1 MSSSSTKNTAY
12 NTQSFNLNNLDA
24 SGIGYWEV
32 NLEDESIFWSKCTKE
47 IHHVPEKFEPD
58 FKEAIEFYPE
68 GKNRDTILQKFNAA
82 VEKHENYDVELQIK
96 TYDNKL
102 KWVRAV
108 GYPQFKDGKCYSIQ
122 GLFIDID
129 KKHNLLIETRLKER
143 QFKLMFENAPIGM
156 ALVGLDGSW
165 LDLNK
170 KVCEIVG
177 YTEEELLNLT
187 FQDITYPDDVDIDVS
202 LVKDLIEGKDDKYFL
217 NKRYIHKE
225 GHLVWIELGVSIV
238 RSEEGEPLFF
248 ISQIRD
254 INNERKA
261 IEALKKNERRLDVIF
276 NSTFQFI
283 GLLNTD
289 GVLLNANQ
297 TAINFA
303 GLEKKD
309 VVGLKFWD
317 TYWWQIS
324 KKTQKKLKNSIQ
336 KALNKEFIQYEV
348 EVWGANKSVV
358 TIAFSINPV
367 IDENGEVSSLIV
379 EGRPIQ
385 DIVDA
390 RQELNDALNRLQSIL
405 EASTHVAIIGMD
417 LDGRVTSFNVGAE
430 NLLGYE
436 SKEIVN
442 QEDYLLFL
450 LPNEVK
456 EYSEHLNKEKGVKAK
471 GFNAITYEVR
481 KGSIESVRKKYLR
494 KDGSILHVLSTMTLI
509 RDEIGKISGYL
520 EISSDITEINNAEK
534 EINSLLD
541 VTQNQNKRLLNFAH
555 IVSHNLR
562 SHVANQSVIMDML
575 NKEHPVLTKTE
586 HFSML
591 NKSVGNLKETMS
603 HLTEIVSVNSES
615 SKSHGRVN
623 LSKII
628 AKCIYD
634 VNALLK
640 ETKAEIKNHVPENI
654 IIRGVPAYL
663 ESIFLN
669 LLTNS
674 IKYRSK
680 KRNLL
685 IEIKYELE
693 GDQTIIYYSDNGIG
707 IDLDKHSDKLFGLY
721 KTFHDHPE
729 ARGLGLFMTKNQIEA
744 MGGEIEARSRPDNG
758 LKYIIKFRHE
768 EN

>member
-1 MSSSSTKNTAY
+1 MASHQSKNAT
-12 NTQSFNLNNLDA
+12 NRTQSFNLNNLDA

-32 NLEDESIFWSKCTKE
+32 SIKDQSVFWSDFTKQ
-47 IHHVPEKFEPD
+47 IHNVPTDYQPEFE
-58 FKEAIEFYPE
+58 EAINFYPE
-68 GKNRDTILQKFNAA
+68 GHNRDTILEKFNASI
-82 VEKHENYDVELQIK
+82 ENHENFDVELQIK
-96 TYDNKL
+96 TFDGKL

-108 GYPQFKDGKCYSIQ
+108 GYPQIKNGKCQAVQ
-122 GLFIDID
+122 GIFIDID

-165 LDLNK
+165 LNINK

-177 YTEEELLNLT
+177 YSEEELLKLT
-187 FQDITYPDDVDIDVS
+187 FQDITHPEDVDIDVS
-202 LVKDLIEGKDDKYFL
+202 LVNDLIEGKDDKYFL
-217 NKRYIHKE
+217 NKRYIHKK
-225 GHLVWIELGVSIV
+225 GHLVWIELGVTIV

-283 GLLNTD
+283 GLLDTK
-289 GVLLNANQ
+289 GVLLNANK

-324 KKTQKKLKNSIQ
+324 KKTQNRLKNSIQ
-336 KALNKEFIQYEV
+336 KALKGEFIQYEV
-348 EVWGANKSVV
+348 EVWGANKTAV

-367 IDENGEVSSLIV
+367 FDDNGKVSSLIV

-390 RQELNDALNRLQSIL
+390 RKKLNDALNRLQSIL

-417 LDGRVTSFNVGAE
+417 LNGKVTSFNVGAE
-430 NLLGYE
+430 NLLGYQSE
-436 SKEIVN
+436 EIVN

-456 EYSEHLNKEKGVKAK
+456 EYAEFLKKEKGVKSK
-471 GFNAITYEVR
+471 GFDAMTYDVR
-481 KGSIESVRKKYLR
+481 QGSIESVRKKYLR
-494 KDGSILHVLSTMTLI
+494 KDGSILHVLSTMTII
-509 RDEIGKISGYL
+509 RDDKNNISGYL
-520 EISSDITEINNAEK
+520 EISSDITEINKAEK

-541 VTQNQNKRLLNFAH
+541 VTQNQNKRLLNFAQ

-575 NKEHPVLTKTE
+575 NKEHPNLVETE

-591 NKSVGNLKETMS
+591 DKSVENLKKTMS
-603 HLTEIVSVNSES
+603 HLTEIVTVNAES
-615 SKSHGRVN
+615 SKNHSRVN
-623 LSKII
+623 INQII
-628 AKCIYD
+628 SKCISD

-640 ETKAEIKNHVPENI
+640 DTNSEVKNHIPENL
-654 IIRGVPAYL
+654 IIRGVPAYF

-674 IKYRSK
+674 IKYRSV
-680 KRNLL
+680 KRSLL
-685 IEIKYELE
+685 IEIKYEFE
-693 GDQTIIYYSDNGIG
+693 GDQSIIYFTDNGMG
-707 IDLDKHSDKLFGLY
+707 INLDKYSDKLFGLY
-721 KTFHDHPE
+721 KTFHNHPE

-744 MGGEIEARSRPDNG
+744 MGGEIEVESQVNKG
-758 LKYIIKFRHE
+758 STFIIKFRHE